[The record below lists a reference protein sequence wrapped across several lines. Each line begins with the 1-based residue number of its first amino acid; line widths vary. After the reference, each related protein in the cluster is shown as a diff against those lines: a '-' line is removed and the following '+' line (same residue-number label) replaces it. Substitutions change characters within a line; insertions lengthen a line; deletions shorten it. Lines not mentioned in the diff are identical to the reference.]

1 MVTKKLILIFKSI
14 YMSNEVSKQELIT
27 KISVDKGYSVD
38 INGNVFNKDGK
49 QLSIG
54 KSKKGYLSFNIKI
67 EKGGNATRSFVHR
80 LQAYQ
85 KFGDK
90 IFEQGVVVRH
100 LNGIST
106 DNSYD
111 NIEIGTYSENSL
123 DVPKEK
129 RIKLSSKANLKYD
142 HEAIINDKKN
152 GLSFSEIMA
161 KHGIS
166 SKGTISFILKK
177 SLESTK

>member
-1 MVTKKLILIFKSI
+1 M

-90 IFEQGVVVRH
+90 IFEQGIVVRH

-111 NIEIGTYSENSL
+111 NIGIGTHSQNSL
-123 DVPKEK
+123 DIPKEK
-129 RIKLSSKANLKYD
+129 RIINASNPIHNHVD
-142 HEAIINDKKN
+142 IINDRKN
-152 GLSFSEIMA
+152 GYTYKELMC
-161 KHGIS
+161 KYGIT
-166 SKGTISFILKK
+166 SKGTLSFIINK
-177 SLESTK
+177 SLKNKE

>member
-90 IFEQGVVVRH
+90 IFEQGIVVRH

-111 NIEIGTYSENSL
+111 NIGIGTYSQNSL

-129 RIKLSSKANLKYD
+129 RVINASNPIHNHAD
-142 HEAIINDKKN
+142 IINDRKN
-152 GLSFSEIMA
+152 GYTYKELMC
-161 KHGIS
+161 KYGIT
-166 SKGTISFILKK
+166 SKGTLSFIINK
-177 SLESTK
+177 SLKNKE

>member
-1 MVTKKLILIFKSI
+1 MVTKKLINFKSI
-14 YMSNEVSKQELIT
+14 CMSIEVSKQELIT
-27 KISVDKGYSVD
+27 KLSVDKGYSVD
-38 INGNVFNKDGK
+38 KDGKVFNKDG
-49 QLSIG
+49 QEISIG
-54 KSKKGYLSFNIKI
+54 KSKKGYLSFNIRL
-67 EKGGNATRSFVHR
+67 EKGSNPTRSFVHR

-90 IFEQGVVVRH
+90 IFETGIVVRH

-111 NIEIGTYSENSL
+111 NIGIGTYSENSL

-129 RIKLSSKANLKYD
+129 RIKLSSKANLKYN

>member
-1 MVTKKLILIFKSI
+1 MSI
-14 YMSNEVSKQELIT
+14 EVSKQELIT
-27 KISVDKGYSVD
+27 KLSVDKGYSVD
-38 INGNVFNKDGK
+38 KDGKVFNKDG
-49 QLSIG
+49 QEISIG
-54 KSKKGYLSFNIKI
+54 KSKKGYLSFNIRV
-67 EKGGNATRSFVHR
+67 EKGSNPTRSFVHR

-90 IFEQGVVVRH
+90 IFETGIVVRH

-106 DNSYD
+106 
-111 NIEIGTYSENSL
+111 
-123 DVPKEK
+123 
-129 RIKLSSKANLKYD
+129 
-142 HEAIINDKKN
+142 
-152 GLSFSEIMA
+152 FSEIMA

>member
-1 MVTKKLILIFKSI
+1 
-14 YMSNEVSKQELIT
+14 MSVEVNKQKVIT
-27 KISVDKGYSVD
+27 KTSVERGYSVD
-38 INGNVFNKDGK
+38 KDGNVFNKDNK
-49 QLSIG
+49 KLSIG
-54 KSKKGYLSFNIKI
+54 KSKKGYLSFNIRLDKDS
-67 EKGGNATRSFVHR
+67 NPTRSFVHR

-90 IFEQGVVVRH
+90 IFEDGIVVRH

-111 NIEIGTYSENSL
+111 NIDIGTYSQNSL

-129 RIKLSSKANLKYD
+129 RIRMSSQANLKYN
-142 HEAIINDKKN
+142 HEAIINDRKN
-152 GLSFSEIMA
+152 GLSFSQIMA

-166 SKGTISFILKK
+166 SKGTVSFIIKN
-177 SLESTK
+177 SLESEK